1 MDKLRF
7 RHGLPGGAG
16 AASCGGPGVPGADTG
31 VKGGGPDGSRRQG
44 PFPAGLPIVSDVE
57 SHEESFGHAQILQRA
72 ALGAEAASWVSWWVG
87 GGDGRRG
94 VGAAGVDGGRGAQ
107 SETA

>member
-7 RHGLPGGAG
+7 RHGLPGGRG
-16 AASCGGPGVPGADTG
+16 SGVLCGSWGPRGADTG
-31 VKGGGPDGSRRQG
+31 VEGGGPDGSRRQR

-72 ALGAEAASWVSWWVG
+72 LGAEAASWVSWG
-87 GGDGRRG
+87 EGDGHRRRG